1 MLWLGTGPG
10 ALGFAEWLLAASSR
24 RHLMKA
30 VDFYDRLLDG
40 FCCYLLL
47 SCLRY
52 VRAAME
58 LSERKGKD
66 GKCPFPLQGCQTGQR
81 KLLS

>member
-1 MLWLGTGPG
+1 
-10 ALGFAEWLLAASSR
+10 
-24 RHLMKA
+24 MKA

-52 VRAAME
+52 IRAAME
-58 LSERKGKD
+58 LSERKGED
-66 GKCPFPLQGCQTGQR
+66 GKCPFPLQGRQTGER
-81 KLLS
+81 KLLG